1 MTAMTT
7 LTRASLTGL
16 APARRPLVDPRDL
29 RPRIVHF
36 GLGAFNRAHQA
47 VYTEAAAARTGE
59 PWGIVAV
66 APRSSVAPMRAQDCL
81 YSVTDLASGAGTTRV
96 VGAIVEALNMRADAA
111 RLTELLR
118 SPEVTTVTLT
128 VTEKGYSRR
137 PDGGLDTSAPGTAD
151 DLAATA
157 GAEPDM
163 VTVVGRLAASL
174 AARFRTGGA
183 PVDVVSCDNTAG
195 NGAAL
200 ARVMR
205 EFITASA
212 WRDRDVV
219 LDWLETAVG
228 FPDAIVDRI
237 VPATPAED
245 RDAAAAAL
253 GVRDEMAVV
262 GEPYRQWVLQDAFV
276 AARPRWEI
284 DGALVVADVA
294 PYQLMKLRLLNGSHS
309 AMAYLGAAAGCATVA
324 DVLATEWGEPFLR
337 AFGAEVAPTLPDA
350 GLDAKRYVDD
360 LVARFRNPTM
370 HHLLRQIG
378 SDGSL
383 KIPERWF
390 PALRELR
397 AAGTST
403 SVLELALAGW
413 VAATR
418 PEEQGGQ
425 GYGTTDPATA
435 SLNRCWAEP
444 TPQGLVAALLRTVGA
459 TDLAEQA
466 DLTASVAARLPA
478 VRAGQIEL

>member
-1 MTAMTT
+1 MTI
-7 LTRASLTGL
+7 LNRAALAGL

-29 RPRIVHF
+29 QPRIVHF
-36 GLGAFNRAHQA
+36 GLGAFHRAHQA

-81 YSVTDLASGAGTTRV
+81 YSVTDVAPAAGATRV
-96 VGAIVEALNMRADAA
+96 IGAVVEALNMRADAT

-118 SPEVTTVTLT
+118 SPEITTVTLT

-137 PDGGLDTSAPGTAD
+137 PDGGLDAAAPGVGD

-157 GAEPDM
+157 ADDPDL
-163 VTVVGRLAASL
+163 VTVVGRLSAGL
-174 AARFRTGGA
+174 AARFRAGGA

-200 ARVMR
+200 ARVVR
-205 EFITASA
+205 EFVEASA
-212 WRDRDVV
+212 WSDRDPV
-219 LDWLETAVG
+219 LDWLGTSVG
-228 FPDAIVDRI
+228 FPDTIVDRI
-237 VPATPAED
+237 VPATTSAD
-245 RDAAAAAL
+245 RDGAAAAL

-284 DGALVVADVA
+284 DGALVVPDVA

-309 AMAYLGAAAGCATVA
+309 AMAYLGAAAGCTTVA
-324 DVLATEWGEPFLR
+324 DVLATEWGEPLVR
-337 AFGAEVAPTLPDA
+337 AFGAEVAPTLPGSDSGA
-350 GLDAKRYVDD
+350 GLDAARYVDD
-360 LVARFRNPTM
+360 LVARFRNPAM

-390 PALRELR
+390 PALRDLR
-397 AAGTST
+397 AASAATP
-403 SVLELALAGW
+403 VLELALAGW
-413 VAATR
+413 VSATQ
-418 PEEQGGQ
+418 PGA
-425 GYGTTDPATA
+425 THAMTDPATA
-435 SLNRCWAEP
+435 ALNRCWTDTSDQKA
-444 TPQGLVAALLRTVGA
+444 LVGALLRTVGA
-459 TDLAEQA
+459 GDLAEQA

-478 VRAGQIEL
+478 LRAGQIDL

>member
-1 MTAMTT
+1 MTI
-7 LTRASLTGL
+7 LNRAALAGL
-16 APARRPLVDPRDL
+16 AAARRPLVDPRDL
-29 RPRIVHF
+29 QPRIVHF
-36 GLGAFNRAHQA
+36 GLGAFHRAHQA

-81 YSVTDLASGAGTTRV
+81 YSVTDVAPGAGTTRV
-96 VGAIVEALNMRADAA
+96 VGAVVEALNMRADAA

-118 SPEVTTVTLT
+118 SPEITTVTLT

-137 PDGGLDTSAPGTAD
+137 PDGGLDAAAPGVRDDLGATAAD
-151 DLAATA
+151 D
-157 GAEPDM
+157 PDL
-163 VTVVGRLAASL
+163 VTVVGRLSAGL

-200 ARVMR
+200 ARVVR
-205 EFITASA
+205 EFVEASA
-212 WRDRDVV
+212 WSDRDPV
-219 LDWLETAVG
+219 LDWLGTSVG
-228 FPDAIVDRI
+228 FPDTIVDRI
-237 VPATPAED
+237 VPATTSVD
-245 RDAAAAAL
+245 RDGAEAAL

-284 DGALVVADVA
+284 DGALVVPDVA

-309 AMAYLGAAAGCATVA
+309 AMAYLGAAAGCTTVA
-324 DVLATEWGEPFLR
+324 DVLATEWGEPLVR
-337 AFGAEVAPTLPDA
+337 AFGAEVAPTLPTESDSGG
-350 GLDAKRYVDD
+350 GLDAGRYVDD
-360 LVARFRNPTM
+360 LVARFRNTAM

-390 PALRELR
+390 PALRDLR
-397 AAGTST
+397 AASAATP
-403 SVLELALAGW
+403 VLELALAGW
-413 VAATR
+413 VSATQ
-418 PEEQGGQ
+418 PGATHGM
-425 GYGTTDPATA
+425 TDPATA
-435 SLNRCWAEP
+435 VLNRCWTDTSDLKA
-444 TPQGLVAALLRTVGA
+444 LVGALLRTVGA
-459 TDLAEQA
+459 DDLAEQA

-478 VRAGQIEL
+478 LRAGQIDL